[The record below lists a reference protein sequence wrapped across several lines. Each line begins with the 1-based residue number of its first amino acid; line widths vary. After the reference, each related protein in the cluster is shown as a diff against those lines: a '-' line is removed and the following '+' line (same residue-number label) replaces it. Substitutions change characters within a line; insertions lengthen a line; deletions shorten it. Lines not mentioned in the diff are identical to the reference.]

1 MDFDSRYR
9 DEMIRYAADKYGRD
23 HVAQIVTF
31 STIKARAAVRDAARV
46 LGFPYGVGDRI
57 AKAMPPLVMGRDT
70 PLRYCFEEHPKYL
83 DGYKAA
89 AELRAMY
96 DVDPDVKKV
105 VDVAKGLEGLRRQDG
120 IHAAAVV
127 ITKEPLTHYLPIQRK
142 PELGHDPADAPIVTQ
157 YEMHGVEDLGLLKMD
172 FLGLRN
178 LDVITDTVGMVKARV
193 DPDFDID
200 AIPLADDE
208 TLQLLQRG
216 EGIGVF
222 QLEGGP
228 LRALMRSLAPTS
240 FEDVAALVALYR
252 PGPMAANMHN
262 DYADRK
268 NGRKPINYL
277 HPDMEELLA
286 DTYSLMIYQ
295 ESVMRVAEKFA
306 GYSLADAD
314 NLRKACGKK
323 IRELIRREREK
334 FVDGCERTGYGR
346 QLGEQLF
353 DIIEPFADYAFN
365 KSHSY
370 GYGLVAYQTAYLK
383 AHYPVEYL
391 ACLLTSVKT
400 NLEKAAVYLAEC
412 RALGIT
418 VLNPDVNL
426 SSRDFAPLSPEEV
439 PDGVRLPPGS
449 PGAITFGLSAVR
461 NVGGGLVDLIVA
473 EREAGGPFTS
483 FYDFVERVDAQVC
496 NKRTVESL
504 IKAGAFDC
512 LGHPRRGLLQVFER
526 IIDTTLERRRE
537 RDQGVLSLFG
547 GGDGADGG
555 YTERIA
561 IPDLEFDKAQRLRFE
576 KEMLG
581 LYVSDHPLLG
591 LEAALRRRCDA
602 SVADVKERE
611 DGAIL
616 SVGGV
621 ITALQRKFTRK
632 GEPMGVFVLEDL
644 QESIEVTVFPRVMG
658 DHGHKLVDDAIVV
671 VRGRVDARD
680 DVPKF
685 LAQDI
690 TIVEG
695 LAEAAE
701 PLRLR
706 LPPAV
711 LSEHGIVELKRLLAD
726 HPGESPVLLDLGGGT
741 VLRLPDDHRV
751 DLRRI
756 VGEVRVAF
764 GHDAVLLSSIR
775 PDPFPRTV

>member
-1 MDFDSRYR
+1 
-9 DEMIRYAADKYGRD
+9 
-23 HVAQIVTF
+23 V
-31 STIKARAAVRDAARV
+31 
-46 LGFPYGVGDRI
+46 
-57 AKAMPPLVMGRDT
+57 
-70 PLRYCFEEHPKYL
+70 
-83 DGYKAA
+83 
-89 AELRAMY
+89 
-96 DVDPDVKKV
+96 
-105 VDVAKGLEGLRRQDG
+105 
-120 IHAAAVV
+120 
-127 ITKEPLTHYLPIQRK
+127 QRK
-142 PELGHDPADAPIVTQ
+142 PEAGQEPHEAPIVTQ

-178 LDVITDTVGMVKARV
+178 LDVITDTVELVRARV
-193 DPDFDID
+193 DPGFDID
-200 AIPLADDE
+200 AIPLADDL
-208 TLQLLQRG
+208 TLAMLRRG
-216 EGIGVF
+216 DGIGVF

-268 NGRKPINYL
+268 NGRKPVSYL
-277 HPDMEELLA
+277 HPDMEEQLA
-286 DTYSLMIYQ
+286 DTYGLVIYQ
-295 ESVMRVAEKFA
+295 EALMRVAQRFA

-314 NLRKACGKK
+314 LLRKICGKK
-323 IRELIRREREK
+323 QRDQIQKERAR
-334 FVDGCERTGYGR
+334 FVDGCERSGYGR
-346 QLGEQLF
+346 ELGRQLF

-383 AHYPVEYL
+383 AHHPVEYL

-400 NLEKAAVYLAEC
+400 NLDKAAVYLAEC

-426 SSRDFAPLSPEEV
+426 SALDFAPLSPAEV
-439 PDGVRLPPGS
+439 PAGVRLPPGS

-461 NVGGGLVDLIVA
+461 NVGVGLVDLILA
-473 EREAGGPFTS
+473 ERSARGPFTS
-483 FYDFVERVDAQVC
+483 FYDFVERVDPQVC

-504 IKAGAFDC
+504 IKAGAFDR
-512 LGHPRRGLLQVFER
+512 LGHPRRGLLQVFEQ
-526 IIDTTLERRRE
+526 IIDSTLERRRE

-547 GGDGADGG
+547 GPDGASTG
-555 YTERIA
+555 YSERVD
-561 IPDLEFDKAQRLRFE
+561 IPALEFDKAPRLRFE

-602 SVADVKERE
+602 SIGELKERE
-611 DGAIL
+611 DGATL

-621 ITALQRKFTRK
+621 VTGLQRKLTRK

-644 QESIEVTVFPRVMG
+644 QDSIEVTVFPRVMG
-658 DHGHKLVDDAIVV
+658 DHGHKLADDAIVA
-671 VRGRVDARD
+671 VRGRLDGRD
-680 DVPKF
+680 DVPKL

-690 TIVEG
+690 TVVEG
-695 LAEAAE
+695 LSEAAA
-701 PLRLR
+701 PLRLH
-706 LPPAV
+706 LPAAV
-711 LSEHGIVELKRLLAD
+711 LSDDRIGLLKRLLAD

-764 GHDAVLLSSIR
+764 GHDAVLL
-775 PDPFPRTV
+775 